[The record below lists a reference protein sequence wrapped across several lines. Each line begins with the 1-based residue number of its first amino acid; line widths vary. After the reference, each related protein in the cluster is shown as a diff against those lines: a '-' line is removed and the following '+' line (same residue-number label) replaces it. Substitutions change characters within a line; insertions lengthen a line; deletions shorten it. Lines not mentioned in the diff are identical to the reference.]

1 MEVVGLL
8 VGAKIVKGALTVLI
22 DVLDDPDKPAK
33 RKRYRVS
40 PDRITH
46 EDLKEFIGKM
56 VTATILGSFL
66 DDIWFG

>member
-40 PDRITH
+40 PDRITQ

-56 VTATILGSFL
+56 VTATILGSFI